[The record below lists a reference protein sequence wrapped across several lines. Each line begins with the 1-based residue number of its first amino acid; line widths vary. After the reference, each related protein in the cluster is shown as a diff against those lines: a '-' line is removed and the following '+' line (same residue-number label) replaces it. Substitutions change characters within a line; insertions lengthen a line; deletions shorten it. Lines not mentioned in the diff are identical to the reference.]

1 MENDYRIT
9 KLHGTLIGDN
19 RIPDL
24 PVGETSKILSSANG
38 KTAWVDLP
46 EGGKSVPPTLVLSI
60 IGDDDIVQKTSITE
74 EEKTNIENGLYNSV
88 FYIDSSLGESGLYS
102 SFFPETAFYF
112 NGQFGFSTYSVSA
125 SDAGDIAITGSCIN
139 FLNIGTK
146 SADGTYPITI
156 QKTFQSTFGGG
167 SFEDIDVRMLGSNSR
182 RFGNFHITGVEITI
196 QNYNIVKCTEVWF
209 SGFISESDL
218 LLGNLWVKNG
228 KYLFLGSGTYQL
240 DTRNRIYHGIT
251 PLGGKYNPVQ
261 VGAIK
266 TLCYPQIFNSYNG
279 TNLLDTMQGYTDGY
293 GNFAFAGP
301 VRKDAN
307 PENGNMLTLSVL
319 NDVNLDATA
328 DETYCEL
335 AGLFVGRGIGS
346 MAFKKASNGEPA
358 FKSFATWLPPIT
370 AADEGKS
377 LVVKNGNGQWATIDT
392 SNYGKLDALS
402 SNDWN
407 SSNVFRGVT
416 TLYSPTIVGGISS
429 DGGGDQ
435 ILIDKDLSRD
445 FGSLFKR
452 VTGFVSTYQ
461 TPTSVAFEALGFIN
475 ENGFGDL
482 SKASVLSFV
491 STTGKSQWIEPST
504 NTKYNYQLPKKS
516 GTIALTSD
524 IKATH
529 QHTIVIKEGSKI
541 IFAANK
547 DLASATPVT
556 TLETLISTFKDTTT
570 AGFGDYILLTVDTA
584 AKLTKQDGTE
594 TDLSTLT
601 VAISDTV
608 K

>member
-24 PVGETSKILSSANG
+24 PDSETAKILSSIKG

-46 EGGKSVPPTLVLSI
+46 EEGKSVPPTLILSTMS
-60 IGDDDIVQKTSITE
+60 DDDIVQRTSITE

-88 FYIDSSLGESGLYS
+88 FYIDLSLGESGLYS
-102 SFFPETAFYF
+102 AFFPETAFYF
-112 NGQFGFSTYSVSA
+112 YGQFGFSTYSVSA
-125 SDAGDIAITGSCIN
+125 SDAGDLAITGSCIN
-139 FLNIGTK
+139 FLNIGKK
-146 SADGTYPITI
+146 SDDGTYPITI
-156 QKTFQSTFGGG
+156 QKTFQPTFGGG
-167 SFEDIDVRMLGSNSR
+167 SFEDIDVRMLGSNNR

-196 QNYNIVKCTEVWF
+196 QRYGIVKCNEVWF
-209 SGFISESDL
+209 SGFISDDC

-228 KYLFLGSGTYQL
+228 VYLFLGSGTYQL

-251 PLGGKYNPVQ
+251 PLGGNYNPVQ

-279 TNLLDTMQGYTDGY
+279 TNLLDTMLGYTDGY

-346 MAFKKASNGEPA
+346 MTFKKDSNGEPA
-358 FKSFATWLPPIT
+358 FKSFATWLPPRT

-407 SSNVFRGVT
+407 SSNVFRGDT
-416 TLYSPTIVGGISS
+416 ILHSPTIVGGISS

-435 ILIDKDLSRD
+435 ILIDQDLSED

-461 TPTSVAFEALGFIN
+461 TPTSIAFEALGFIN
-475 ENGFGDL
+475 ENAFGDL

-524 IKATH
+524 LSEAGTSV
-529 QHTIVIKEGSKI
+529 TIRRW
-541 IFAANK
+541 
-547 DLASATPVT
+547 
-556 TLETLISTFKDTTT
+556 
-570 AGFGDYILLTVDTA
+570 
-584 AKLTKQDGTE
+584 
-594 TDLSTLT
+594 
-601 VAISDTV
+601 
-608 K
+608 